1 MAWVIFLILLALF
14 FDYLN
19 GFHDAANA
27 VSTVISTRV
36 LSPRLAVWWAA
47 FFNFVAFLIFGTAVA
62 HTIGSGIISTEFI
75 DANLVFGALVGACG
89 WNLITWWFGLPS
101 SSSHALI
108 GGLIGAGFLKGGAQ
122 ALVAG
127 GILKTV
133 AFIFISPLLGF
144 LLSTIIGIIVFNIA
158 NHFKPAKVDG
168 FFRKAELFSAAA
180 YSLGYGGNDAQK
192 TMGIVSMLLI
202 GNMTGADITPLQ
214 EFFYSHEELLAAQGG
229 AFVVPFSVVLICQ
242 AAIALGTLSGGW
254 RIVKTMGQKITRL
267 RPVDGFCAES
277 AAGISIF
284 FASFLGIPVSTTHTI
299 TGSIVGIGALRRL
312 SGVHWGVAK
321 RIVWAWFITIPA
333 AALISALA
341 YTLKVWIFN

>member
-1 MAWVIFLILLALF
+1 MAWIIFLILLALF

-19 GFHDAANA
+19 GVHDAANA

-62 HTIGSGIISTEFI
+62 KTVGAGIIHTQFI

-108 GGLIGAGFLKGGAQ
+108 GGLIGSGLLKGGTS
-122 ALVAG
+122 ALVTS

-144 LLSTIIGIIVFNIA
+144 VLSTVIGILIFNIA
-158 NHFKPAKVDG
+158 NHFKPSKVDG
-168 FFRKAELFSAAA
+168 FFRRAELFSAAA

-192 TMGIVSMLLI
+192 TMGIISMLLVGGLAGSEI
-202 GNMTGADITPLQ
+202 APLQ
-214 EFFYSHEELLAAQGG
+214 EFFYSHQELAAINAGE
-229 AFVVPFSVVLICQ
+229 FVVPLSVVIICQ
-242 AAIALGTLSGGW
+242 GAIALGTLSGGW

-333 AALISALA
+333 AALISAIA
-341 YTLKVWIFN
+341 YELKVLLF

>member
-1 MAWVIFLILLALF
+1 MAWIIFLIILALF

-62 HTIGSGIISTEFI
+62 KTIGAGIIHTQCI
-75 DANLVFGALVGACG
+75 DSNLVFGALIGACG

-108 GGLIGAGFLKGGAQ
+108 GGLIGAGFLKGGTQ
-122 ALVAG
+122 ALVAS

-144 LLSTIIGIIVFNIA
+144 ILSSLIGIIVFNIA
-158 NHFKPAKVDG
+158 NRFKPAKVDG

-192 TMGIVSMLLI
+192 TMGIISMLLVGGLAGTEI
-202 GNMTGADITPLQ
+202 APLQ
-214 EFFYSHEELLAAQGG
+214 AFFYSHQELAAIHQGE
-229 AFVVPFSVVLICQ
+229 FIVPFSVVIICQ
-242 AAIALGTLSGGW
+242 AAIAIGTLSGGW

-277 AAGISIF
+277 AAGTSIF
-284 FASFLGIPVSTTHTI
+284 IASFLGIPVSTTHTI
-299 TGSIVGIGALRRL
+299 TGSIVGIGSLRRL
-312 SGVHWGVAK
+312 SGVHWGVAR
-321 RIVWAWFITIPA
+321 RIIWAWFITIPA
-333 AALISALA
+333 AALIAAIA
-341 YTLKVWIFN
+341 YELKVLLF

>member
-1 MAWVIFLILLALF
+1 MSWIIFLILLALF

-62 HTIGSGIISTEFI
+62 KTIGAGIIYTQFI
-75 DANLVFGALVGACG
+75 DSNLVFGALIGACG

-108 GGLIGAGFLKGGAQ
+108 GGLIGAGFLKGGTD
-122 ALVAG
+122 ALVAS

-133 AFIFISPLLGF
+133 AFIFISPMLGF
-144 LLSTIIGIIVFNIA
+144 VLSTCIGILVFRIA

-168 FFRKAELFSAAA
+168 FFRRAELFSAAA

-192 TMGIVSMLLI
+192 TMGIISMLLV
-202 GNMTGADITPLQ
+202 GGMAGADITPLQ
-214 EFFYSHEELLAAQGG
+214 EFFYSHQELAAIHHGE
-229 AFVVPFSVVLICQ
+229 FIVPFSVVIICQ
-242 AAIALGTLSGGW
+242 AAIAIGTLSGGW

-267 RPVDGFCAES
+267 RPVDGFCAEA
-277 AAGISIF
+277 AAGTSIF

-333 AALISALA
+333 AALISAIA
-341 YTLKVWIFN
+341 YELKVLLF

>member
-1 MAWVIFLILLALF
+1 MTWIIFLILLALF

-62 HTIGSGIISTEFI
+62 KTVGAGIIYTQFI

-108 GGLIGAGFLKGGAQ
+108 GGLIGAGLLKGGPS
-122 ALVAG
+122 ALVAS
-127 GILKTV
+127 GIFKTV

-144 LLSTIIGIIVFNIA
+144 ILSTVIGIIVFNIA
-158 NHFKPAKVDG
+158 NHFKPSKVDG
-168 FFRKAELFSAAA
+168 FFRRAELFSAAA

-192 TMGIVSMLLI
+192 TMGIISMLLV
-202 GNMTGADITPLQ
+202 GGLAGAEIAPLQ
-214 EFFYSHEELLAAQGG
+214 EFFYSHQELAAIHAGE
-229 AFVVPFSVVLICQ
+229 FVVPLSVVIICQ
-242 AAIALGTLSGGW
+242 GAIALGTLSGGW

-299 TGSIVGIGALRRL
+299 TGSIVGIGSLRRL

-333 AALISALA
+333 AALISAIA
-341 YTLKVWIFN
+341 YELKVLLF

>member
-1 MAWVIFLILLALF
+1 MAWIIFLILLALF

-62 HTIGSGIISTEFI
+62 KTVGAGIIHTQFI

-108 GGLIGAGFLKGGAQ
+108 GGLIGAGLLKGGTE
-122 ALVAG
+122 ALVTS

-144 LLSTIIGIIVFNIA
+144 ILSTVIGILIFNIA
-158 NHFKPAKVDG
+158 NHFKPSKVDG
-168 FFRKAELFSAAA
+168 FFRRAELFSAAA

-192 TMGIVSMLLI
+192 TMGIISMLLVGGLAGSEI
-202 GNMTGADITPLQ
+202 APLQ
-214 EFFYSHEELLAAQGG
+214 EFFYSHQELAAIHAGE
-229 AFVVPFSVVLICQ
+229 FVVPLSVVIICQ
-242 AAIALGTLSGGW
+242 GAIALGTLSGGW

-333 AALISALA
+333 AALISAIA
-341 YTLKVWIFN
+341 YGLKVLLF

>member
-1 MAWVIFLILLALF
+1 MAWIIFLILLALF

-62 HTIGSGIISTEFI
+62 KTVGAGIIYTQFI

-108 GGLIGAGFLKGGAQ
+108 GGLIGAGLLKGGPS
-122 ALVAG
+122 ALVAS
-127 GILKTV
+127 GIFKTV

-144 LLSTIIGIIVFNIA
+144 ILSTIIGIIVFNIA
-158 NHFKPAKVDG
+158 NHFKPSKVDG
-168 FFRKAELFSAAA
+168 FFRRAELFSAAA

-192 TMGIVSMLLI
+192 TMGIISMLLV
-202 GNMTGADITPLQ
+202 GGLAGAEIAPLQ
-214 EFFYSHEELLAAQGG
+214 EFFYSHQELAAIRAGE
-229 AFVVPFSVVLICQ
+229 FVVPLSVVIICQ
-242 AAIALGTLSGGW
+242 GAIALGTLSGGW

-321 RIVWAWFITIPA
+321 RIIWAWFITIPA
-333 AALISALA
+333 AALISAIA
-341 YTLKVWIFN
+341 YELKVLLF

>member
-1 MAWVIFLILLALF
+1 MAWIIFLIILALF

-62 HTIGSGIISTEFI
+62 KTIGAGIIQTQFI

-108 GGLIGAGFLKGGAQ
+108 GGLIGAGLLKGGTQ
-122 ALVAG
+122 ALVAS
-127 GILKTV
+127 GIIKTV
-133 AFIFISPLLGF
+133 AFIFIAPLLGF
-144 LLSTIIGIIVFNIA
+144 IFSTVVGIIVFNIA

-168 FFRKAELFSAAA
+168 FFRRAELFSAAA

-192 TMGIVSMLLI
+192 TMGIISMLLV
-202 GNMTGADITPLQ
+202 GGMATGADITPLQ
-214 EFFYSHEELLAAQGG
+214 EFFYSHEELRLVQNGE
-229 AFVVPFSVVLICQ
+229 FIVPFSVVIICQ
-242 AAIALGTLSGGW
+242 AAIAIGTLSGGW

-267 RPVDGFCAES
+267 RPVDGFCAEA
-277 AAGISIF
+277 AAGSSIF
-284 FASFLGIPVSTTHTI
+284 IASFLGIPVSTTHTI
-299 TGSIVGIGALRRL
+299 TGAIVGIGALRRL

-333 AALISALA
+333 AALIAALA
-341 YTLKVWIFN
+341 YGIKVWIF

>member
-1 MAWVIFLILLALF
+1 MAWIIFLIILALF

-62 HTIGSGIISTEFI
+62 KTIGAGIIHTQFI
-75 DANLVFGALVGACG
+75 DSNLVFGALVGACG

-108 GGLIGAGFLKGGAQ
+108 GGLIGAGICKGGTQ
-122 ALVAG
+122 ALVAS

-133 AFIFISPLLGF
+133 AFIFIAPLLGF
-144 LLSTIIGIIVFNIA
+144 LFSTVVGIIVFNIA

-168 FFRKAELFSAAA
+168 FFRRAELFSAAA

-192 TMGIVSMLLI
+192 TMGIISMLLI
-202 GNMTGADITPLQ
+202 GGMAGADITPLQ
-214 EFFYSHEELLAAQGG
+214 EFFYSHEELVAVHNGE
-229 AFVVPFSVVLICQ
+229 FIVPFSVVIVCQ
-242 AAIALGTLSGGW
+242 AAIAIGTLSGGW

-267 RPVDGFCAES
+267 RPIDGFCAEA
-277 AAGISIF
+277 AAGSSIF
-284 FASFLGIPVSTTHTI
+284 IASFLGIPVSTTHTI

-333 AALISALA
+333 AALISAVA
-341 YTLKVWIFN
+341 YAMKAWVF

>member
-1 MAWVIFLILLALF
+1 MAWIIFLILLALF

-62 HTIGSGIISTEFI
+62 KTVGSGIIYTQFI

-108 GGLIGAGFLKGGAQ
+108 GGLIGAGFLKGGTS
-122 ALVAG
+122 ALVAS
-127 GILKTV
+127 GIFKTV
-133 AFIFISPLLGF
+133 AFIFISPMLGF
-144 LLSTIIGIIVFNIA
+144 ILSTVIGIIVFNIA
-158 NHFKPAKVDG
+158 NNFKPSRVDG
-168 FFRKAELFSAAA
+168 FFRRAELFSAAA

-192 TMGIVSMLLI
+192 TMGIISMLLV
-202 GNMTGADITPLQ
+202 GGLAGAEVAPLQ
-214 EFFYSHEELLAAQGG
+214 EFFYSHQELAAIRAGE
-229 AFVVPFSVVLICQ
+229 FVVPLSVVIICQ
-242 AAIALGTLSGGW
+242 GAIALGTLSGGW

-333 AALISALA
+333 AALISAIA
-341 YTLKVWIFN
+341 YELKVLLF

>member
-1 MAWVIFLILLALF
+1 MAWIIFLILLALF

-62 HTIGSGIISTEFI
+62 KTIGAGIIHTQFI

-108 GGLIGAGFLKGGAQ
+108 GGLIGAGLMKGGFQ
-122 ALVAG
+122 ALVAA

-133 AFIFISPLLGF
+133 AFIFIAPLLGF
-144 LLSTIIGIIVFNIA
+144 VFSTGVGIVVFNIA
-158 NHFKPAKVDG
+158 NHFKPSKVDG
-168 FFRKAELFSAAA
+168 FFRRAELFSAAA

-192 TMGIVSMLLI
+192 TMGIISMLLI
-202 GNMTGADITPLQ
+202 GGMAGTDVTALQ
-214 EFFYSHEELLAAQGG
+214 EFFYSHQELAAVHNGQ
-229 AFVVPFSVVLICQ
+229 FIVPFSVVIICQ

-277 AAGISIF
+277 AAGSSIF
-284 FASFLGIPVSTTHTI
+284 IASFLGIPVSTTHTI
-299 TGSIVGIGALRRL
+299 TGAIVGIGALRRL

-333 AALISALA
+333 AALISAVSYA
-341 YTLKVWIFN
+341 IKVWIF